1 MLTDLLGTH
10 TEIPLQADHGI
21 ASSGLPKS
29 GLLLFKKVMYIEI
42 SFSSDHWLDLI
53 SQSLLIE

>member
-29 GLLLFKKVMYIEI
+29 GLLLF
-42 SFSSDHWLDLI
+42 
-53 SQSLLIE
+53 